1 MYGVVPYVMT
11 VIMSMFLFSF
21 VVFSVDGGENESFL
35 HSLKVEFLSLLGDDM
50 AEILGKKGAT
60 RWLLHMIFALFLS
73 VIMFNLLISIVAD
86 SFDRVKY
93 FEKAADMKAKCAMLL
108 NFGQFWTFL
117 RKTLCCRKVEEGSLM
132 YIHRFVYED

>member
-1 MYGVVPYVMT
+1 M
-11 VIMSMFLFSF
+11 
-21 VVFSVDGGENESFL
+21 
-35 HSLKVEFLSLLGDDM
+35 KVEFLSIIGDDM
-50 AEILGKKGAT
+50 SDILGKKRTT
-60 RWLLHMIFALFLS
+60 RWLVHTIFSLFLT

-117 RKTLCCRKVEEGSLM
+117 KKTLCCKKVEEGHLM
-132 YIHRFVYED
+132 YIHRFVYEDQEATEGSERWTGRVRTLATK